1 MADVPWRVT
10 VGQSVHGTYR
20 LQLLQPAAAG
30 AYRDE
35 DDRLTARLIGSRQ
48 Q

>member
-10 VGQSVHGTYR
+10 VGQSVHGTW
-20 LQLLQPAAAG
+20 LEMLQPAAAA